1 MPTEDYIGSDRSSQ
15 GELTLALMQPVKIL
29 ASVGAA
35 LVVWG
40 LVLAY
45 TANPAHAAPTI
56 CVVDGACHTS
66 LQAAIDAANAGDTI
80 EIGAGEDTEAGIVIS
95 KNLTIRGQSA
105 SQSIVQAAASPSTAT
120 NRVFVI
126 NAGVTATLE
135 DLTVRYG
142 YINGAGGGISNNG
155 ALTLQRV
162 TVS

>member
-1 MPTEDYIGSDRSSQ
+1 MSMKMISSA
-15 GELTLALMQPVKIL
+15 LDTNVRRVILLLA
-29 ASVGAA
+29 AF
-35 LVVWG
+35 VVACG
-40 LVLAY
+40 LVLANS
-45 TANPAHAAPTI
+45 ANPAHAAAPTI
-56 CVVDGACHTS
+56 CVVGGACHPS
-66 LQAAIDAANAGDTI
+66 LQDAINAANAGDTI
-80 EIGAGEDTEAGIVIS
+80 EIGAGEDTEAGIVIN